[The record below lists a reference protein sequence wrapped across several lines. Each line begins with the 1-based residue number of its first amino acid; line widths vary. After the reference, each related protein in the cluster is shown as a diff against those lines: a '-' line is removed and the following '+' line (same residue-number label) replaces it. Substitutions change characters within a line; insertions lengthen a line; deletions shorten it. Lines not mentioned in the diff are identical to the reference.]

1 MSCWGRRQKNRVS
14 AGTAVAAWLGAAARE
29 RGWLEERLGQELQ
42 LTKIHSLLVRQGVS
56 VPYRTLHRFC
66 VQELG
71 FGLSVPDTPSVVVD
85 LVVDPWRRLR

>member
-85 LVVDPWRRLR
+85 LVVDP

>member
-1 MSCWGRRQKNRVS
+1 MS
-14 AGTAVAAWLGAAARE
+14 AGTAVATWLGAAARE

-66 VQELG
+66 VVELG
-71 FGLSVPDTPSVVVD
+71 IRLCGEEVD
-85 LVVDPWRRLR
+85 LRRGAYRSLASPPGVWAWRRGGS